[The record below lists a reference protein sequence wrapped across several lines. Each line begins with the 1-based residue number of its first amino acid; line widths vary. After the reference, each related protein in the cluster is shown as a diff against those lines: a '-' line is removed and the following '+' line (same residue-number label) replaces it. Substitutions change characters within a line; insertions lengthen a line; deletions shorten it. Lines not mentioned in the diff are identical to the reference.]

1 MFTRYSDIDIPKN
14 YSGSRFK
21 MSQIEDTTM
30 KVHSSDMQGAVKSSV
45 SPTYNEHLNQFIPQD
60 SYNYS
65 QKSEEIA
72 NNVNEVMN
80 EDNYPENE
88 LTTFPQEDKIA
99 ENNRSL
105 LPTFD
110 FLKNINSDD
119 LLIILLIIV
128 LASDKSALNN
138 DIIIILALLLTSK

>member
-80 EDNYPENE
+80 EDNYSENE